1 MNVIPKINQSF
12 VDDRDMQ
19 ITMEVMNSNVIKID
33 AYGGNLSL
41 RIIHNTRQNPEQI
54 LNILNVDTIED
65 YEIIKRLLKVRNVN
79 NDPVLFIHKMNVSFS
94 ADRKTIIEKIFRN
107 LTELG
112 LNNRTIVIST
122 CLRSLPGLSYIYSN
136 SKVQISTLGSLFK
149 LPIKHGFTK
158 NMLQNLID
166 GGVRAISKNSEDSTF
181 ELPIDHTPPIKIIV
195 RTMNWEDTTG
205 FYIIVRRDDDMLN
218 DIWLRI
224 EYNAHKNLSN
234 NIFSQFVSPILEDKF
249 IDLMKENL
257 SKHEHMVIFA
267 MPSYGKRDFT
277 IISYD
282 ILCRV
287 LQFLNDMHI
296 TIDNYNDSLV
306 IIHDQNNVVG
316 TLRLM
321 RLLSKFDVNSLLKR
335 EIGIKAKRKHPYF

>member
-1 MNVIPKINQSF
+1 MNVIPKINQLF
-12 VDDRDMQ
+12 DDRDMQ
-19 ITMEVMNSNVIKID
+19 VTLNVMNSNVIKID
-33 AYGGNLSL
+33 AYGDNLSL
-41 RIIHNTRQNPEQI
+41 RVIHNTRQNPEQI
-54 LNILNVDTIED
+54 LEILNVDTIED
-65 YEIIKRLLKVRNVN
+65 YEIIKRLLQVRNVN
-79 NDPVLFIHKMNVSFS
+79 NGPVLFIHKMNITFS
-94 ADRKTIIEKIFRN
+94 ADRKTIIEKIFTN

-112 LNNRTIVIST
+112 LNDRTIVIST
-122 CLRSLPGLSYIYSN
+122 CLRSFPGLSYIYTH
-136 SKVQISTLGSLFK
+136 SKVKISTLGSLFK
-149 LPIKHGFTK
+149 LPIKHSFTK

>member
-1 MNVIPKINQSF
+1 MNVIPKINQLF
-12 VDDRDMQ
+12 DDRDMQ
-19 ITMEVMNSNVIKID
+19 VTMEVMNSNVIKID
-33 AYGGNLSL
+33 AYGDKLSL
-41 RIIHNTRQNPEQI
+41 RVIHNIRQNPEQI
-54 LNILNVDTIED
+54 LEILNVDTIED
-65 YEIIKRLLKVRNVN
+65 YEIIKRLLQVRNIN
-79 NDPVLFIHKMNVSFS
+79 NEPVLFIYKMNVSFS
-94 ADRKTIIEKIFRN
+94 DVEKIFRN

-112 LNNRTIVIST
+112 LNDRTIVIST
-122 CLRSLPGLSYIYSN
+122 CLRSFPGLSYIYSH
-136 SKVQISTLGSLFK
+136 SKVKISTLGSIFK
-149 LPIKHGFTK
+149 LPIRHGLDK

-166 GGVRAISKNSEDSTF
+166 GGERAISKNSEDSTF
-181 ELPIDHTPPIKIIV
+181 ELAIDHTPPIKIIV

-205 FYIIVRRDDDMLN
+205 FYIIVKRDDDMLN

-224 EYNAHKNLSN
+224 EYNALKNSSN
-234 NIFSQFVSPILEDKF
+234 NIFSQFVSPMLEDKL

-257 SKHEHMVIFA
+257 SRHEHMVIFA
-267 MPSYGKRDFT
+267 MSSYGKREFT

-306 IIHDQNNVVG
+306 IIHDQNNVVR

-321 RLLSKFDVNSLLKR
+321 RLLSQFDFNSLLKR

>member
-1 MNVIPKINQSF
+1 MNVIPKINQLF
-12 VDDRDMQ
+12 DDRDMQ
-19 ITMEVMNSNVIKID
+19 VTMEIMNSNVIKID
-33 AYGGNLSL
+33 AYGDNLSL
-41 RIIHNTRQNPEQI
+41 RVIHNIRQNPEQI
-54 LNILNVDTIED
+54 LEILNVDTIED
-65 YEIIKRLLKVRNVN
+65 YEIIKRLLQVRNVN
-79 NDPVLFIHKMNVSFS
+79 NEPVLFIYKMKVSFS
-94 ADRKTIIEKIFRN
+94 DVEKFFRN

-112 LNNRTIVIST
+112 LNDRTIVIST
-122 CLRSLPGLSYIYSN
+122 CLRSFPGLSSIYSH
-136 SKVQISTLGSLFK
+136 SKVKISTLGSIFK
-149 LPIKHGFTK
+149 LPIRHGLDK

-166 GGVRAISKNSEDSTF
+166 GGERAISKNSEDSTF
-181 ELPIDHTPPIKIIV
+181 ELAIDHTPPIKIIV

-205 FYIIVRRDDDMLN
+205 FYIIVKRDDDMLN

-224 EYNAHKNLSN
+224 EYNALKNSSN
-234 NIFSQFVSPILEDKF
+234 NIFSQFVSPMLEDKL

-257 SKHEHMVIFA
+257 SRHEHMVIFA
-267 MPSYGKRDFT
+267 MSSYGKREFT

-306 IIHDQNNVVG
+306 IIHDQNNVVR

-321 RLLSKFDVNSLLKR
+321 RLLSQFDFNSLLKR

>member
-1 MNVIPKINQSF
+1 MNVITKINQLF
-12 VDDRDMQ
+12 DDRDMQ
-19 ITMEVMNSNVIKID
+19 VTFEVMNSNVIKID
-33 AYGGNLSL
+33 AYGDNLSL
-41 RIIHNTRQNPEQI
+41 RVIHNIRQNPEQI
-54 LNILNVDTIED
+54 LEILNVDTIED
-65 YEIIKRLLKVRNVN
+65 YEIIKRLLQVRNVN
-79 NDPVLFIHKMNVSFS
+79 NEPVLFIYKMNVSFS
-94 ADRKTIIEKIFRN
+94 DVEKIFRN

-112 LNNRTIVIST
+112 LNDRTIVIST
-122 CLRSLPGLSYIYSN
+122 CLRSFPGISYIYSH
-136 SKVQISTLGSLFK
+136 SKVKISTLGSIFK
-149 LPIKHGFTK
+149 LPIRHSLDK

-166 GGVRAISKNSEDSTF
+166 GGELAISKNSEDSTF

-205 FYIIVRRDDDMLN
+205 FYIIVKRDDDMLN

-224 EYNAHKNLSN
+224 EYNALKNLSN
-234 NIFSQFVSPILEDKF
+234 NIFSQFVNPILEDKL
-249 IDLMKENL
+249 IDLMNENL
-257 SKHEHMVIFA
+257 SRHEHMVIFA
-267 MPSYGKRDFT
+267 MSSYGKRDFT

-306 IIHDQNNVVG
+306 IIHDQNNVLR

-321 RLLSKFDVNSLLKR
+321 RLLSQFDVNSLLKR